1 MFIMSE
7 HPTKGKCGV
16 PVYIWLPSI
25 SDVEEGCLDQAFHLS
40 MLPFAMER
48 IVLMPDTHQ
57 GFGMPIGGVLASKG
71 MVIPNAVGVDIGCGI
86 AFRRTNLKASSLD
99 ELALKTC
106 IEKVMRA
113 VPQGFSHHKEKQP
126 CRVLDEFC
134 KYHQKERKHPV
145 LWQEIARGYNQL
157 GTLGGGNHFIEFQ
170 EDDEGYLCFMV
181 HSGSRNFGYQVAK
194 YFNSIAKNNRKK
206 WHSDVPRE
214 YDLDFLPEETEE
226 CQSYLNWMNLARD
239 FARENRATMMNV
251 VCRIFEKQHK
261 VMKIQLDLDVHHN
274 DVNREHHENQWV
286 WVHRKG
292 AIRAAAG
299 ELAVIPGA
307 MGRHSYVVRGLGNK
321 LAFES
326 CSHGAGRVMSRKE
339 ATHQF
344 SPDTVMREL
353 DQRGVLL
360 GKTRLKDIGEEAPMA
375 YKNIEFVMSQQNDL
389 IQIVNQLTGK
399 AVMKG

>member
-25 SDVEEGCLDQAFHLS
+25 NDVEEGCLGQAFHLS
-40 MLPFAMER
+40 MLPFAMNR

-71 MVIPNAVGVDIGCGI
+71 MVVPNAVGVDIGCGI
-86 AFRRTNLKASSLD
+86 AFRRTDLKASALD
-99 ELALKTC
+99 ELTLKAY
-106 IEKVMRA
+106 IEKVMTV
-113 VPQGFSHHKEKQP
+113 VPQGFAHHKEKQP

-134 KYHQKERKHPV
+134 KHHQEERKHPV
-145 LWQEIARGYNQL
+145 LWQEIARGYNQI

-170 EDDEGYLCFMV
+170 EDDEGYLCIMV

-194 YFNSIAKNNRKK
+194 YFNSIARKNRKK
-206 WHSDVPRE
+206 WHGVIPGE

-239 FARENRATMMNV
+239 FARENRTTMMNAAY
-251 VCRIFEKQHK
+251 RILDTQYGGT
-261 VMKIQLDLDVHHN
+261 KIQLDIDVHHN
-274 DVNREHHENQWV
+274 DVNREYHDNQWV

-326 CSHGAGRVMSRKE
+326 CSHGAGRTMSRKE
-339 ATHQF
+339 AIHRF
-344 SPDTVMREL
+344 PPDTVMKEL
-353 DQRGVLL
+353 VQRGVLL
-360 GKTRLKDIGEEAPMA
+360 GKTKLKDIGEEAPMA
-375 YKNIEFVMSQQNDL
+375 YKNIEFVMSQQKDL
-389 IQIVNQLTGK
+389 IQIEHQLTGK